1 MDSQFSN
8 YTKSNENDSPLIDQI
23 AQQIPFQNKTTII
36 PQACKIILTARGKNF
51 NNRPLIAV
59 TRGSG
64 CGKSKLLEELRLHF
78 DQYPDVLCSAITYN
92 NQMEDDPDL
101 IPQLNYL
108 KQSSL
113 AFSVVLRMLSGYYA
127 LQLYDVRK
135 KLLPFNYSR
144 LFQHLEDQETLIIQ
158 ELLHATVLHLVEK
171 FERQFPS
178 SQIKQFVLLIDE
190 SYKALESLKATDDP
204 DLFNRIRSSIL
215 DGKIGNRIEGRMVMT
230 SLIFAIFRK
239 TPSGRGIIPL
249 DCGIIDPNFVVEQIW
264 KENFKSSE
272 YVLVKDKLYLLACAV
287 YKIPRLVEWA
297 NSSISTFLSERRST
311 SQESIKYDDLIK
323 YVFNELDTV
332 MARLYTI
339 EATEAHLL
347 PLLFSIPVRLND
359 ITSDFDVA
367 ELVMR
372 SIYTNPLKELLTN
385 AKREGSMI
393 PEGSLFRVLSSNS
406 LFNGIIDAIMDID
419 STKPHF
425 RGKLLEDLV
434 FRWIEIKS
442 SILSKGSSRFNY
454 QPSVGK
460 FFGIEAKRVAKS
472 PLRKLMASLYPIPP
486 STDVGVIAS
495 PKRLELKLNKEPKL
509 FLKNLNQYCDGSEGV
524 FIIQSAPDD
533 CFDLMLILRAPSQ
546 LPFIIF
552 LDMKSAQPNKAAQAS
567 FDTKQYSTLSDQ
579 LKKLPASKRDL
590 YTSLRSK
597 NFLYLYFTDLNFH
610 PSFNQEIDDTCYVMN
625 EQEAKSCLTVL
636 FDVYKAASRLGEVE

>member
-1 MDSQFSN
+1 MGETSDNCKKVSHARLLRKRNLKCTFKDFLDSQFSN

-144 LFQHLEDQETLIIQ
+144 LFQQLEDQETLIIQ

-264 KENFKSSE
+264 KEILKVQSTSWLRIN
-272 YVLVKDKLYLLACAV
+272 
-287 YKIPRLVEWA
+287 
-297 NSSISTFLSERRST
+297 SISWRVPCIRSLGSWSGQT
-311 SQESIKYDDLIK
+311 
-323 YVFNELDTV
+323 
-332 MARLYTI
+332 A
-339 EATEAHLL
+339 
-347 PLLFSIPVRLND
+347 PLV
-359 ITSDFDVA
+359 
-367 ELVMR
+367 
-372 SIYTNPLKELLTN
+372 
-385 AKREGSMI
+385 
-393 PEGSLFRVLSSNS
+393 
-406 LFNGIIDAIMDID
+406 
-419 STKPHF
+419 
-425 RGKLLEDLV
+425 
-434 FRWIEIKS
+434 
-442 SILSKGSSRFNY
+442 
-454 QPSVGK
+454 
-460 FFGIEAKRVAKS
+460 
-472 PLRKLMASLYPIPP
+472 
-486 STDVGVIAS
+486 
-495 PKRLELKLNKEPKL
+495 
-509 FLKNLNQYCDGSEGV
+509 
-524 FIIQSAPDD
+524 
-533 CFDLMLILRAPSQ
+533 
-546 LPFIIF
+546 PF
-552 LDMKSAQPNKAAQAS
+552 
-567 FDTKQYSTLSDQ
+567 
-579 LKKLPASKRDL
+579 
-590 YTSLRSK
+590 
-597 NFLYLYFTDLNFH
+597 
-610 PSFNQEIDDTCYVMN
+610 
-625 EQEAKSCLTVL
+625 
-636 FDVYKAASRLGEVE
+636 